1 MNDSS
6 HIFEDVELLKEYNII
21 GVYKTDVS
29 RTNLNTYTYTYNTF
43 NKNYGEYNEYIEYR
57 EKRRND
63 GFHALSN
70 KKEISRHLTKS
81 KFCEIKIKTGS
92 CFRRSCNFAHSVY
105 EISFPECAFK
115 EECKKKNIC
124 VFKHPHETLDE
135 YKNRIC
141 FRVPPNMG

>member
-1 MNDSS
+1 MNKSS
-6 HIFEDVELLKEYNII
+6 LEENIFDDLELLKEFNII
-21 GVYKTDVS
+21 GVYKTDTS
-29 RTNLNTYTYTYNTF
+29 RVNINTF
-43 NKNYGEYNEYIEYR
+43 HNNYR

-92 CFRRSCNFAHSVY
+92 CFRRSCNFAHSMY

-115 EECKKKNIC
+115 EECKKKNTC
-124 VFKHPHETLDE
+124 VFKHPHETLDD
-135 YKNRIC
+135 YKIRIY
-141 FRVPPNMG
+141 FSVPPNMG

>member
-1 MNDSS
+1 MNDISRGEY
-6 HIFEDVELLKEYNII
+6 IFEDLELLKEFNII
-21 GVYKTDVS
+21 GVYKTDTS
-29 RTNLNTYTYTYNTF
+29 RINIKTFDTN
-43 NKNYGEYNEYIEYR
+43 YR

-63 GFHALSN
+63 GFYALSN

-92 CFRRSCNFAHSVY
+92 CFRRSCNFAHSMY

-115 EECKKKNIC
+115 EECKKKNTC

-135 YKNRIC
+135 YKNRIY
-141 FRVPPNMG
+141 FSVPPNMG